1 MRVDTR
7 NPFQSF
13 ILSEAE
19 EESAV
24 AVSPITIMYLQ
35 NKLAIYAAEMLKLGE
50 VDEID
55 PDPAKQ
61 MQLTA
66 KLVVARTRVQ
76 ILQEV
81 INEFADGASAA
92 YDKQR
97 QQAGQDSQT

>member
-1 MRVDTR
+1 MLIDTR

-13 ILSEAE
+13 LLSEQE
-19 EESAV
+19 EASAV

-50 VDEID
+50 IDEIN

-61 MQLTA
+61 MHLTA
-66 KLVVARTRVQ
+66 KLIESRTRVQ

-81 INEFADGASAA
+81 INEFADGVNAA
-92 YDKQR
+92 HEKLR
-97 QQAGQDSQT
+97 QQSSQDSQT